1 MGVDRCDVV
10 GVAGR
15 LNVGRRRRQSVVAV
29 VGASVATSG
38 QRMHR
43 HDGTT
48 GFSGRPARKWGQW
61 ARAWAEITTR
71 QAARH

>member
-15 LNVGRRRRQSVVAV
+15 LNVGRRRWQSVVAA
-29 VGASVATSG
+29 VGQVWQSAGSECT
-38 QRMHR
+38 
-43 HDGTT
+43 GTT
-48 GFSGRPARKWGQW
+48 EPQAFQDGPARKWGQW

-71 QAARH
+71 HAARH